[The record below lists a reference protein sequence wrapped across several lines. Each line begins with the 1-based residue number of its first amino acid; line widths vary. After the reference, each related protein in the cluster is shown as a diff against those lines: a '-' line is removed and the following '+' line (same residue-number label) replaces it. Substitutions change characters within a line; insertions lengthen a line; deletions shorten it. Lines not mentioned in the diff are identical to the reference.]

1 MMFLIVKP
9 KKGFF
14 KKKLPLVF
22 IDDKKEVCEEPMVR
36 RLKQTY
42 DIDIEK
48 DYKRYTDFYIPD
60 PLFDMLCESLG
71 RNPAEEQINLLKSYW
86 EDIKKVLDK

>member
-22 IDDKKEVCEEPMVR
+22 IDDKKEVCEEPMVC
-36 RLKQTY
+36 RLKRTY
-42 DIDIEK
+42 GIDIEK
-48 DYKRYTDFYIPD
+48 DYERYIDFCIPD
-60 PLFDMLCESLG
+60 NLFEMFCKALG

-86 EDIKKVLDK
+86 EDIKKILDK